1 MLRPLLAI
9 LHLLALG
16 IGLGAVWARARGLG
30 ERLDR
35 GSLRRVFAADG
46 WWGLAAVLWIG
57 TGLWRLLAGTEKATA
72 YYLANEAF
80 RAKMGFLAAIL
91 LLEVW
96 PALTLVRWR
105 RKAARSGASWTP
117 DASTAAR
124 IRAISY
130 LEALLVVAMVC
141 GAALMARGYG
151 AKTPLRSGR
160 CADRRR
166 VPANRPRDRDA
177 RRRRFPHR
185 RQGQRRRR
193 SGGAPGLARLQ
204 RAAHRSGRRAA
215 RATRRP

>member
-16 IGLGAVWARARGLG
+16 IGLGAVWARARALG

-35 GSLRRVFAADG
+35 ASLRRVFAADG

-57 TGLWRLLAGTEKATA
+57 TGLWRLLAGTEKATS
-72 YYLANEAF
+72 YYLANEVF

-91 LLEVW
+91 LLELW

-117 DASTAAR
+117 DSSTAAR

-141 GAALMARGYG
+141 AAVLMARGYG
-151 AKTPLRSGR
+151 ARTP
-160 CADRRR
+160 
-166 VPANRPRDRDA
+166 
-177 RRRRFPHR
+177 
-185 RQGQRRRR
+185 
-193 SGGAPGLARLQ
+193 
-204 RAAHRSGRRAA
+204 
-215 RATRRP
+215 